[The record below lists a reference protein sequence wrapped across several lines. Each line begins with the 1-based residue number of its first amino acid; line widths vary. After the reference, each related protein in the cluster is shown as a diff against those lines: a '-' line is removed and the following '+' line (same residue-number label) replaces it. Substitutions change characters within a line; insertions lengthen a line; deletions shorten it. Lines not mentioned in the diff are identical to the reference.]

1 MSLLR
6 QRSADL
12 GSLLPTR
19 LGKKSTSVAVT
30 ASSAFKHSAVWA
42 SIRLRADLMSSM
54 PIDVFRRVPGEKVDF
69 EVEKPKVLI
78 TPSSHGDG
86 QPMDISEWMYST
98 QSDLDKLGNTFG
110 LIVERD
116 QLGLPSQIDPLPA
129 EQVTVVVKKGRIDH
143 YRVGGTRYE
152 TAEIWH
158 ERQFTSAGSHVG
170 MSPVA
175 YAAASIGGALSAQ
188 QFALDWFSN
197 GAVPG
202 AILKNTGKK
211 LDRAE
216 TAQAKALFLASVS
229 IGEPFV
235 TGMDW
240 EYSMLQAKASE
251 SEFIKE
257 MEFSISDIARF
268 FGVPG
273 DMIDAPISGSAVTY
287 ANVTQRNLQLL
298 IMNLGPAVMRRER
311 ALSRLTPEP
320 RKVKL
325 NTDAILRMDPEARQ
339 RVFKL
344 QIDSRTLAPSEAR
357 ALNNYAPFTPEQLQ
371 EFDLFR
377 GAEPELSAAEEAKQ
391 IAEVIQKIYLGVGT
405 VISEE
410 EARLILKDAG
420 LNINPSSSIGAT
432 P

>member
-12 GSLLPTR
+12 GSLLPQR
-19 LGKKSTSVAVT
+19 LGKKGASVSVT
-30 ASSAFKHSAVWA
+30 TSSALKHSAVWA

-54 PIDVFRRVPGEKVDF
+54 PIDVFRRLPGQMMDTEAP
-69 EVEKPKVLI
+69 KPNVLI

-98 QSDLDKLGNTFG
+98 QSDLDKIGNSFG
-110 LIVERD
+110 LIAGRD
-116 QLGLPSQIDPLPA
+116 GMALPTLIDPQPA

-143 YRVGGTRYE
+143 YRISGTKYDP
-152 TAEIWH
+152 ADVWH
-158 ERQFTSAGSHVG
+158 ERQFTTSGSHVG
-170 MSPVA
+170 LSPVA

-202 AILKNTGKK
+202 AILKNTGRK
-211 LDRAE
+211 LDPAE
-216 TAQAKALFLASVS
+216 SAVAKQRFLASVS

-235 TGMDW
+235 TGSDW

-298 IMNLGPAVMRRER
+298 IMNMGPAVMRRER
-311 ALSRLTPEP
+311 ALSRLTLSPS
-320 RKVKL
+320 KVKL
-325 NTDAILRMDPEARQ
+325 NTDAMLRMDPETRQ
-339 RVFKL
+339 RMFKL

-357 ALNNYAPFTPEQLQ
+357 ALNNFAPFTPEQLQ
-371 EFDLFR
+371 EFDIFR
-377 GAEPELSAAEEAKQ
+377 GAESEQSPAAEAKQ
-391 IAEVIQKIYLGVGT
+391 LAEIVQKIYLGVGT

-410 EARLILKDAG
+410 EARVILQSAG
-420 LNINPSSSIGAT
+420 ANINPSSPIGDT
-432 P
+432 L

>member
-6 QRSADL
+6 QRSADV
-12 GSLLPTR
+12 GSLLPPR
-19 LGKKSTSVAVT
+19 LGKKGTSVAVT
-30 ASSAFKHSAVWA
+30 SSSALKHSAVWA

-69 EVEKPKVLI
+69 EAEKPKVLI

-86 QPMDISEWMYST
+86 QPMDISEWLYST
-98 QSDLDKLGNTFG
+98 QSDLDKIGNTFG

-116 QLGLPSQIDPLPA
+116 QQGLPSQIDPLSA

-152 TAEIWH
+152 AAEIWH

-170 MSPVA
+170 LSPVA

-202 AILKNTGKK
+202 AILKNTGRK
-211 LDRAE
+211 LDPAE
-216 TAQAKALFLASVS
+216 SAIAKQRFLASVS
-229 IGEPFV
+229 VGEPFV
-235 TGMDW
+235 TGSDW

-273 DMIDAPISGSAVTY
+273 DMIDAPVSGSAVTY

-311 ALSRLTPEP
+311 ALTRLTPEP

-325 NTDAILRMDPEARQ
+325 NTDAVLRMDPEARQ

-344 QIDSRTLAPSEAR
+344 QIDSRTIAPSEVR
-357 ALNNYAPFTPEQLQ
+357 ALNNFAPFTPEQLK
-371 EFDLFR
+371 EFDVFR
-377 GAEPELSAAEEAKQ
+377 GAEAEPSAAEEAKQ
-391 IAEVIQKIYLGVGT
+391 LAEVIQKIYLGVGT

-410 EARLILKDAG
+410 EARVILKDAG
-420 LNINPSSSIGAT
+420 ANINPSSPIGAT
-432 P
+432 L

>member
-12 GSLLPTR
+12 GSLLPQR
-19 LGKKSTSVAVT
+19 LGKKSASVTVTS
-30 ASSAFKHSAVWA
+30 SSALKHSAVWA
-42 SIRLRADLMSSM
+42 SIRLRADLVSSM
-54 PIDVFRRVPGEKVDF
+54 PIDVFRRLPGEAVDI
-69 EVEKPKVLI
+69 EVQKPKVLI

-86 QPMDISEWMYST
+86 QPVDINEWMYST
-98 QSDLDKLGNTFG
+98 QVDLDKLGNTFG
-110 LIVERD
+110 LVTERD
-116 QLGLPSQIDPLPA
+116 ALGFPSQIELLPA
-129 EQVTVVVKKGRIDH
+129 DQVTVVVKKGQIDH
-143 YRVGGTRYE
+143 YRVGGTKYT

-170 MSPVA
+170 LSPIA
-175 YAAASIGGALSAQ
+175 YAASSIAGALSAQ
-188 QFALDWFSN
+188 QFAMDWFSN

-216 TAQAKALFLASVS
+216 SAQAKALFLASVS

-235 TGMDW
+235 TGSDW

-257 MEFSISDIARF
+257 MEFSISDLARF

-273 DMIDAPISGSAVTY
+273 DMIDAPVSGASVTY
-287 ANVTQRNLQLL
+287 ANVSQRNLQLL

-311 ALSRLTPEP
+311 ALTRLTPDP
-320 RKVKL
+320 RRVKL
-325 NTDAILRMDPEARQ
+325 NTDAILRMDPQTRQ
-339 RVFKL
+339 DVFKV

-357 ALNNYAPFTPEQLQ
+357 ALDNRAPFTADQLQ
-371 EFDLFR
+371 EFSTLFPSK
-377 GAEPELSAAEEAKQ
+377 AVAPLPN
-391 IAEVIQKIYLGVGT
+391 GV
-405 VISEE
+405 
-410 EARLILKDAG
+410 
-420 LNINPSSSIGAT
+420 T

>member
-12 GSLLPTR
+12 GSLLPPR
-19 LGKKSTSVAVT
+19 SGKKSTSVAVT
-30 ASSAFKHSAVWA
+30 TSSAFKHSAVWA
-42 SIRLRADLMSSM
+42 SVRLRADLMSSM

-98 QSDLDKLGNTFG
+98 QSDLDKIGNTFG

-116 QLGLPSQIDPLPA
+116 ALGIPSQIDPLAA

-152 TAEIWH
+152 TAEVWH

-170 MSPVA
+170 LSPVA

-188 QFALDWFSN
+188 QFAMDWFSN

-216 TAQAKALFLASVS
+216 TAQAKALFLASVG

-235 TGMDW
+235 TGNDW

-273 DMIDAPISGSAVTY
+273 DMIDAPVSGSAVTY

-298 IMNLGPAVMRRER
+298 IMHMGPAVMRRER

-325 NTDAILRMDPEARQ
+325 NSDAILRMDPEARQ

-357 ALNNYAPFTPEQLQ
+357 ALNNNAPFTPEQLQ
-371 EFDLFR
+371 EFDMFR
-377 GAEPELSAAEEAKQ
+377 GVEPEPSPAEEAKQ
-391 IAEVIQKIYLGVGT
+391 LAEVIQKIYLGVGT

-420 LNINPSSSIGAT
+420 ANINPSSSIGAS